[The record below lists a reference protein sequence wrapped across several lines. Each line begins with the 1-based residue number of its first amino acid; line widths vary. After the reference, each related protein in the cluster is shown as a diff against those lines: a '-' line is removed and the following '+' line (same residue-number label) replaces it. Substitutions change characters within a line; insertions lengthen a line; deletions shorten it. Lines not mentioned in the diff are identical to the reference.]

1 MTALDC
7 AGKIL
12 SLALGT
18 DHARDDSGSCTEWS
32 GWGHYPVAR
41 RAAQAALHG
50 TAGSE
55 APAAR
60 PIAHVSPLGMISSFI
75 AAGAQS
81 HLLAQEIRGPEHVCD
96 RARPTRMYRSS
107 ADASRL

>member
-18 DHARDDSGSCTEWS
+18 DHARDDSGSCTECS
-32 GWGHYPVAR
+32 GWRHYPVAC
-41 RAAQAALHG
+41 RAAQAARYG

-55 APAAR
+55 AAAAR
-60 PIAHVSPLGMISSFI
+60 PIGHVSRLGRISSLI
-75 AAGAQS
+75 AAGAQC
-81 HLLAQEIRGPEHVCD
+81 HLLAQEVRGPEHGCD
-96 RARPTRMYRSS
+96 GVRPPVTNHFS
-107 ADASRL
+107 AGASPF